1 PQPARYRDT
10 EPGRGGG
17 FRGRSQGGLGMSG
30 LGPRPTDDG
39 AGRGMGLVMR
49 PHPLFILLRPLKH
62 VAWVALLCLI
72 AVLGV
77 KTWLWAGLGT
87 GPSVWMMLFAGGLL
101 VLARLLWAVAEW
113 ATRTYGLTNG
123 VVWAEHGVLNR
134 RRDEL
139 PLTRVQS
146 MALDRPLLPRVLG
159 LGSIGFATAGTSGYE
174 VVWLLIGKPSERLR
188 EVRGA
193 MGGLEAA
200 A

>member
-1 PQPARYRDT
+1 
-10 EPGRGGG
+10 
-17 FRGRSQGGLGMSG
+17 MSG
-30 LGPRPTDDG
+30 LGPRPP
-39 AGRGMGLVMR
+39 GRGADRAADRGVGLVMR

-77 KTWLWAGLGT
+77 KTWLWAGLGS
-87 GPSVWMMLFAGGLL
+87 GPSAMNIVLVGGLL

-113 ATRTYGLTNG
+113 ATRIYGLTNG

-139 PLTRVQS
+139 PLSRVQS
-146 MALDRPLLPRVLG
+146 MALDRPMLPRVMG
-159 LGSIGFATAGTSGYE
+159 LGSIGFATAGTPGFE
-174 VVWLLIGKPSERLR
+174 VVWLLIGKPSDRLR